1 MKIQGLEDKTM
12 LNNWKEFFMLLEMA
26 LWIGSAFYLKA
37 RLKQYIYKPSNSI

>member
-1 MKIQGLEDKTM
+1 
-12 LNNWKEFFMLLEMA
+12 MLLDWKALFTLIEMA